1 MPKIAQTYCF
11 PARLSK
17 AGHQRLGVLLEQ
29 HRQLYNAALQE
40 RRGAYQWDRYCKA
53 LESQGLTPYQGVAR
67 NVSFNRQANELTG
80 IRSDDPEWDSIAV
93 RLTKDTVLKRLDDA
107 YKRFYRNLRAGI
119 PVSKAGKPRFRPAH
133 RFRTLEVRSKSENYL
148 REDRTGRFRLQIK
161 GCPAIR
167 FRPHRPMPEGQ
178 PETVRIVRKAR
189 RVEVQLVY
197 MVSAPEPTEPSGR
210 GIGLDV
216 GVKWLVSD
224 SQGQQ
229 IAGRRIDR
237 RREKRLSRRMASIR
251 EKAKKSGRY
260 HYNPGRR
267 RYEWADG
274 PTLRYKAVQRQHE
287 RESERQGERH
297 RNGLHRI
304 SASIIARCEPGD
316 TIGVEDLRIQNML
329 KNHHLARAISEQG
342 WGELLRQLQ
351 YKAERAGLHYR
362 LVDPRNTSQ
371 ACSGCGEVV
380 PKKLKDRE
388 HNCPHCGVMLDRD
401 VNASIN
407 VLLRAVFSGA
417 AGVNSGRKASSG
429 GGQDIYQPPELSG
442 VAAEIRPERRPGKP
456 VQLGLFPC

>member
-1 MPKIAQTYCF
+1 MPEIAQTYCF

-40 RRGAYQWDRYCKA
+40 RRGAYEWERYCKV
-53 LESQGLTPYQGVAR
+53 LESRGVEPYQSIAR
-67 NVSFNRQANELTG
+67 NVSFNLQAKELTD
-80 IRSDDPEWDSIAV
+80 IRADDPKWDAVAV
-93 RLTKDTVLKRLDDA
+93 RLTKDTVLQRLENA
-107 YKRFYRNLRAGI
+107 YRRFYRNLKAGI
-119 PVSKAGKPRFRPAH
+119 PVAKAGKPRFRPAH

-148 REDRTGRFRLQIK
+148 REDRPGRYRLQIK
-161 GCPAIR
+161 GCPAVR
-167 FRPHRPMPEGQ
+167 FRPNRLLPEGQ

-197 MVSAPEPTEPSGR
+197 MVSAPEPVEPTGK

-224 SQGQQ
+224 SEGEQ
-229 IAGRRIDR
+229 IAGRLINR

-251 EKAKKSGRY
+251 EKAKKTGRY
-260 HYNPGRR
+260 QYNPRRR
-267 RYEWADG
+267 RYEWVSG
-274 PTLRYKAVQRQHE
+274 PTSRYKAVRGQRE
-287 RESERQGERH
+287 RELERQGERH
-297 RNGLHRI
+297 RNALHRI
-304 SASIIARCEPGD
+304 SASIVARCQPGD

-351 YKAERAGLHYR
+351 YKAERAGLR
-362 LVDPRNTSQ
+362 FVKVDPKNTSQ
-371 ACSGCGEVV
+371 ACNKCGEVV

-388 HNCPHCGVMLDRD
+388 HNCPHCGEMLDRD

-407 VLLRAVFSGA
+407 ILRRGVADIPAGA
-417 AGVNSGRKASSG
+417 NSGRKASSG
-429 GGQDIYQPPELSG
+429 GAQGVYKPPGLPG
-442 VAAEIRPERRPGKP
+442 VAAEIRH
-456 VQLGLFPC
+456 